1 MTTPGNAQ
9 GHLGNRAKTGVLSP
23 DNKYVTGSWLV
34 LFGPEDLY
42 PINVEIYHI
51 ALRGPRGGFLV
62 YIDDTFYSLDTR
74 SDFNEYDPKQ
84 PMYVRSGQS
93 VSFHFRS
100 AANPVPEVN
109 IFARQPQGVY

>member
-1 MTTPGNAQ
+1 MDAQ
-9 GHLGNRAKTGVLSP
+9 GHLGNRSKTGVLSA

-34 LFGPEDLY
+34 LFTAEDLY

-62 YIDDTFYSLDTR
+62 YIDDTFYSLDSR

-84 PMYVRSGQS
+84 VMYVRRGQT

-100 AANPVPEVN
+100 ALGAAPVVN